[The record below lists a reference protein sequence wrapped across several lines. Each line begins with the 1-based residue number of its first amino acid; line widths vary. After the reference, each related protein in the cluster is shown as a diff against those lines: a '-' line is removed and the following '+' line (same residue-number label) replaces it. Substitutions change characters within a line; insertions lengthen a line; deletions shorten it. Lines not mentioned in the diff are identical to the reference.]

1 MVVHGTETCT
11 ACDSPWRR
19 SWLDRR
25 PQNTGKGALPPPTS
39 ERYSTINDIAGIV
52 LASRLPHAFQV
63 AVLQGWQRFPEAA
76 SVTLEDLPR
85 SVLF

>member
-1 MVVHGTETCT
+1 MRLALASELAGPAAPEYGQG
-11 ACDSPWRR
+11 S
-19 SWLDRR
+19 
-25 PQNTGKGALPPPTS
+25 LPPPTS
-39 ERYSTINDIAGIV
+39 DRYSTINDIAGIV